1 MWTLCSFCDEIELRK
16 SEDDLATRVT
26 SQHMSLPYRFRWN
39 KELKNIPARCH
50 PTSPLNLAPKSQ
62 RSLSFERNI
71 FRENFFFLKIIFCC
85 TRRLA
90 LRKPCNLL
98 MDRKSG
104 VCVRPLPRG
113 TKEEQSTL
121 VIRHFNIYTSSIITI
136 IVFNISAT
144 NTLHFAFCICI

>member
-26 SQHMSLPYRFRWN
+26 SQHMSLPYRFRSN

-50 PTSPLNLAPKSQ
+50 PTSPLNLAPKLQ
-62 RSLSFERNI
+62 RSLSFERNV

-85 TRRLA
+85 IWRLA
-90 LRKPCNLL
+90 LRKPCNWWTE
-98 MDRKSG
+98 KVG

-121 VIRHFNIYTSSIITI
+121 VIRQFDNYNNHNFLHFNHS
-136 IVFNISAT
+136 
-144 NTLHFAFCICI
+144 HFTFPQ